1 MFAIQSSL
9 KRIPSTLPRYLTTVV
24 SSKTDPF
31 QFMPMPIQQSTIPT
45 PSLIPFTS
53 RKGKSLF
60 RNAMDQGQAE
70 SFFKLMGNF
79 SAQSS
84 PDLAGI
90 SSLTMALNALEID
103 PQTIWKGNWRWYS
116 GDQLKPCSPKERIND
131 YGIPFDEFSCLA
143 QTHCQVESSRATF
156 MTGGYEAFLKALEKV
171 TSDASSQMV
180 VHYSRSILGQSCLQD
195 AHYSPIGGH
204 DAIQQKTLIM
214 DVDRVNHPSV
224 WVNSKDLY
232 ISMLKKDPLTNLSRG
247 YFVLKKYPSLNNR
260 RPKNCVGCTNR
271 SCQI

>member
-1 MFAIQSSL
+1 MSATLQPSS
-9 KRIPSTLPRYLTTVV
+9 TT
-24 SSKTDPF
+24 
-31 QFMPMPIQQSTIPT
+31 TIPT
-45 PSLIPFTS
+45 PSLISFTS
-53 RKGKSLF
+53 PKGKSLF

-116 GDQLKPCSPKERIND
+116 GDQLKPCSPKERILTH
-131 YGIPFDEFSCLA
+131 GIPFDEFTCLA
-143 QTHCQVESSRATF
+143 QTHCQVESTRATF
-156 MTGGYEAFLKALEKV
+156 LTEGYDRFLSCLEKV

-180 VHYSRSILGQSCLQD
+180 VHYSRSGLGQTCSQD

-224 WVNSKDLY
+224 WVNTKDLY
-232 ISMLKKDPLTNLSRG
+232 RAMLKKDPLTNLSRG
-247 YFVLKKYPSLNNR
+247 YFVLKQDPLLSSSSSSSSSLSSLPSSPSSNR
-260 RPKNCVGCTNR
+260 RRKNCLGCTNR
-271 SCQI
+271 SCHI